1 MALRK
6 NCGGPRKA
14 KIKLTGSSCLKRC
27 CSQASLDAQN
37 ETKLNASLA
46 QRQRADLLW
55 ANISA
60 NKLSLSQGQS
70 YTDQNFVD
78 PRTLS
83 FKSVDHFGTSEHY

>member
-14 KIKLTGSSCLKRC
+14 KIKLTGSSCLKGC

-46 QRQRADLLW
+46 LQQRADLL
-55 ANISA
+55 
-60 NKLSLSQGQS
+60 
-70 YTDQNFVD
+70 
-78 PRTLS
+78 
-83 FKSVDHFGTSEHY
+83 